1 MEAIIIG
8 GNALRM
14 SATARTSVL
23 STPMVVRAATAPA
36 ALMGSP
42 LAYVSKNPSK
52 ANLPP

>member
-8 GNALRM
+8 GNALRIAAAARASVM
-14 SATARTSVL
+14 STA
-23 STPMVVRAATAPA
+23 MVVRTAMAPA